1 MANYSGVLFSLFF
14 IIVRAGFVDWGGVCT
29 IAHLWKRAEDNVVG
43 SVLFFPLC
51 VDSRDELGS
60 LVYANQPLLA
70 DPVN

>member
-43 SVLFFPLC
+43 SVLFFPS
-51 VDSRDELGS
+51 VWILGTNW
-60 LVYANQPLLA
+60 VPRHMQTFAC
-70 DPVN
+70 